1 MYNAN
6 AIFRRLNDVFSNKN
20 SNSFP
25 EKKSMMRYTIEVKAD
40 IGSLVSVKNW
50 AQIFYDVNK
59 RCRISSQEGVT
70 SLVLS
75 HKT

>member
-1 MYNAN
+1 
-6 AIFRRLNDVFSNKN
+6 
-20 SNSFP
+20 
-25 EKKSMMRYTIEVKAD
+25 MMRYTFEVKAD

-70 SLVLS
+70 SLVCHIKLDPCMFLARLEQS
-75 HKT
+75 LTPMLLTESTLV